1 MKGIETNN
9 MDKILPDLMK
19 FIETVW
25 IPIVEVGAGLLIGP
39 WVKKLIWQMAKRSQD
54 KGVITFLGS
63 AANIIII
70 VFSLIMAAESL
81 GIRMNSVISLL
92 SALGLGVALALKGNM
107 ANVAGGMQILITKPF
122 KVGDYVRIAPHKGVV
137 TAIEIMFVTIRTD
150 NGKEVIIP
158 NASIIEDMVINY
170 SRLPHIRIRAPFA
183 VPIGENYA
191 QLKEEVLR
199 LMKENPY
206 FVEGEPFY
214 VTMNGITSSAVEMEV
229 IGQVT
234 VNNLEPCKHWIYEVI
249 ATQMEVF
256 NTYDPD
262 QENILILPQNTS
274 ASTSGPTSPLP
285 LPGALPSTTEGISTP
300 SSSNSTATPLG
311 PLDKDLVDRLKNLE
325 EPSAISHME
334 KEMKSKLLG
343 QILDKVDD
351 VIIKP
356 DAEENNVETTNQN
369 PQEKSV
375 NSKASLGSPTTTSSI
390 QAPSATNTQRAAL
403 NSKESNPKVIETPSS
418 NANPLNES
426 EEDSLAEAIA

>member
-1 MKGIETNN
+1 
-9 MDKILPDLMK
+9 MDKIIPDLMK
-19 FIETVW
+19 FLETVW
-25 IPIVEVGAGLLIGP
+25 VPIVEVGAGLLIGP

-63 AANIIII
+63 AANITII

-158 NASIIEDMVINY
+158 NATIIEDMVINY

-191 QLKEEVLR
+191 QLKEEILR

-262 QENILILPQNTS
+262 QENILILPQNAS
-274 ASTSGPTSPLP
+274 ASNSSPTTPLP
-285 LPGALPSTTEGISTP
+285 LPGALPSTTEGIATKSN
-300 SSSNSTATPLG
+300 SNSTATPLG
-311 PLDKDLVDRLKNLE
+311 PLDRDLADRLKNLE
-325 EPSAISHME
+325 EPSAINHME
-334 KEMKSKLLG
+334 KEIKSKLLG
-343 QILDKVDD
+343 QLLNKVDD

-356 DAEENNVETTNQN
+356 DKEENNVATTHQDS
-369 PQEKSV
+369 QEMSV
-375 NSKASLGSPTTTSSI
+375 NSKTSPVSTLTASSTQTTPDPNNQTTT
-390 QAPSATNTQRAAL
+390 L
-403 NSKESNPKVIETPSS
+403 NSKESDQTMKQKAIETFSS
-418 NANPLNES
+418 NENPLNES